1 MTTEENIT
9 IEENTITT
17 DANQENV
24 TTETIEIV
32 TEDKENT
39 ENVTIDEEK
48 KLDNTEET
56 NKITATEDKWSEE
69 FNMDELFKDL
79 FGEENPDE
87 IKKETQEENKDIES
101 QKTINE
107 LNSFIKEKDNALEAK
122 DLEISNAKSELEKL
136 NEQLSEFDYYKEQ
149 FEKNDTAWKKLDEN
163 LTLKNLVSRHFA
175 WEKIDLDSLVE
186 TVLWDELDAINN
198 TIDNSSDAEKPAWKQ
213 SLQDMLNSTNVKIY

>member
-79 FGEENPDE
+79 FGEENPEE
-87 IKKETQEENKDIES
+87 IKNETQEENKDIES
-101 QKTINE
+101 QKTIDE